1 MKKLLFIPIFTFIGL
16 QSFSQ
21 IYLVTL
27 SDYYIGSCPTQNE
40 LTLTKITPTGAQSH
54 VCIPS
59 FITDG
64 ALISLNQE
72 LNSIVIQGYK
82 LIETNNGNSET
93 NTQGWSWSNN
103 GLINNSS
110 LNVGTSWYFAIP

>member
-1 MKKLLFIPIFTFIGL
+1 MKKLIFLFSFAFIGF

-27 SDYYIGSCPTQNE
+27 SDYYTGSCSINPYE
-40 LTLTKITPTGAQSH
+40 LTLTKVTPTGAQTH
-54 VCIPS
+54 VCIPR

-72 LNSIVIQGYK
+72 LNSIVSQGYK
-82 LIETNNGNSET
+82 LIETNNGNIES
-93 NTQGWSWSNN
+93 NSNGWSNN